1 MTTSTHTEN
10 ELAAYVAGNTLAT
23 GLHAALA
30 DQEAEM
36 DRLRYLLKEAV
47 DTLRYISTQRRHFE
61 SIGVS
66 GEKITRLGALNLA
79 NRLEGAA
86 DTWLEDYAVEADKLT
101 GA

>member
-10 ELAAYVAGNTLAT
+10 ELAAYVAGDTLAT

-47 DTLRYISTQRRHFE
+47 DTLRYISTHRKHAE
-61 SIGVS
+61 TLVD
-66 GEKITRLGALNLA
+66 LA
-79 NRLEGAA
+79 ETLEGVA
-86 DTWLEDYAVEADKLT
+86 DVWLFDHAVEADNLT
-101 GA
+101 GS

>member
-10 ELAAYVAGNTLAT
+10 EISAYVAGNTLAT

-47 DTLRYISTQRRHFE
+47 DTLRYISAHRKHAET
-61 SIGVS
+61 
-66 GEKITRLGALNLA
+66 
-79 NRLEGAA
+79 LEGLAETLEGVA
-86 DTWLEDYAVEADKLT
+86 DVWLHDYAVEADNLT

>member
-1 MTTSTHTEN
+1 MNRTHTEN
-10 ELAAYVAGNTLAT
+10 EISAYVAGNTLAT

-66 GEKITRLGALNLA
+66 GEKITRLDALNLA

-86 DTWLEDYAVEADKLT
+86 DVWLEDHAVEADNLT

>member
-1 MTTSTHTEN
+1 MNRTHTEN
-10 ELAAYVAGNTLAT
+10 ELAAHIAGNTMAA

-47 DTLRYISTQRRHFE
+47 DTLRYISTQRRHYE

-86 DTWLEDYAVEADKLT
+86 DAWLEDHAVEADNLT